1 MNRKNY
7 SKGAVKL
14 AVLGFLCFVLL
25 IIVAVSG
32 RHYSGTYRITITAPS
47 DENGP
52 VTPGHGFFIAGDIKG
67 DRALPE
73 GASLRVSVFD
83 KNGKELR
90 FAPNQIAQV
99 RLYVSF

>member
-14 AVLGFLCFVLL
+14 VVLGFLCFILL
-25 IIVAVSG
+25 IIMAATDR
-32 RHYSGTYRITITAPS
+32 RHAGTYGITITAPS

-67 DRALPE
+67 ERALPE

-90 FAPNQIAQV
+90 FA
-99 RLYVSF
+99 